1 MLNGTVL
8 APSTLDGLR
17 VADAKAPRAI
27 NTTAHKVAGG
37 VRPCGIEIV
46 DEEHGA
52 DGGEIVHLRLV
63 LACLVIEG
71 SAT

>member
-1 MLNGTVL
+1 MLNVTVR

-27 NTTAHKVAGG
+27 NATAHKVAGG
-37 VRPCGIEIV
+37 VRPCGVEIV

-52 DGGEIVHLRLV
+52 AGGEIVHLRLV
-63 LACLVIEG
+63 LACLLVEG